1 MRRLFTS
8 GSPRNFL
15 SAPMTLTA
23 FARHLA
29 FAALLALI
37 SAALVKLMID
47 VAILDRPDPRKAHST
62 PIPKGG
68 GIGIVAA
75 FLLGIATL
83 YEFAFFARLADPY
96 FRNVIFSSLLIAVV
110 SLLDDIWNWP
120 FFVKLGAQLAAAPL
134 TVGSGL
140 YVRNYHLPFIGT
152 VETDGLGAFFSLIW
166 ILFVTNAMNFIDGL
180 DGLAAGVG
188 LIAALFLSYIGA
200 EKGGWFVYFASLLL
214 AAGIAGFLPFN
225 FPRARIFM
233 GDVGSQFLGFVFAV
247 LGIVASRFDRVE
259 MSFLLVPILLSG
271 VLFDVA
277 FTLVRRALAG
287 ERLTT
292 PHRGHLY
299 QVAARSGLSPRL
311 VTLIHWGFALW
322 GGVSALIFI
331 ALSPAAKLFALL
343 LPLLPQLVWT
353 LAVYRMAKRAA
364 VRF

>member
-1 MRRLFTS
+1 
-8 GSPRNFL
+8 
-15 SAPMTLTA
+15 MTLTA

-83 YEFAFFARLADPY
+83 YEFAFFARLAEPY
-96 FRNVIFSSLLIAVV
+96 FRAVIFSSLLIAVV
-110 SLLDDIWNWP
+110 SLLDDIWDWP
-120 FFVKLGAQLAAAPL
+120 FFVKLAAQFAAALL

-140 YVRNYHLPFIGT
+140 YVRSYHLPLFGT
-152 VETDGLGAFFSLIW
+152 VETDGLGAILTLAW

-200 EKGGWFVYFASLLL
+200 KLGGWFVYFASLLL

-233 GDVGSQFLGFVFAV
+233 GDVGSQFLGFVLAV
-247 LGIVASRFDRVE
+247 LGIVASRFERVE
-259 MSFLLVPILLSG
+259 MSFLLMPMLLSG

-277 FTLVRRALAG
+277 FTLLRRTLAG
-287 ERLTT
+287 ENLAT

-322 GGVSALIFI
+322 GGIAALIFI
-331 ALSPAAKLFALL
+331 ALPAAEKAFALL
-343 LPLLPQLVWT
+343 LPLIPQLVWVGVVVR
-353 LAVYRMAKRAA
+353 LARRAGIG
-364 VRF
+364 RW

>member
-1 MRRLFTS
+1 
-8 GSPRNFL
+8 
-15 SAPMTLTA
+15 MTPTA

-96 FRNVIFSSLLIAVV
+96 FRNVIFSSLLIALV

-120 FFVKLGAQLAAAPL
+120 FFVKLGAQLAAGLL

-140 YVRNYHLPFIGT
+140 YVRTYHFPVIGT
-152 VETDGLGAFFSLIW
+152 VDAGAFGALFTLVW

-188 LIAALFLSYIGA
+188 LIASLFLSYIGA
-200 EKGGWFVYFASLLL
+200 REGGWFVYFASLLL

-233 GDVGSQFLGFVFAV
+233 GDVGSQFLGFVLAV
-247 LGIVASRFDRVE
+247 LGIVASRFERVE
-259 MSFLLVPILLSG
+259 MSFLLMPMLLSG

-277 FTLVRRALAG
+277 FTLIRRTLAG
-287 ERLTT
+287 ENLAT

-331 ALSPAAKLFALL
+331 ILPPGKKPFAPL
-343 LPLLPQLVWT
+343 LPLLPQLAW
-353 LAVYRMAKRAA
+353 MAFVLRRA
-364 VRF
+364 RRTGTDWR